1 MKSDDKYLHGYS
13 DTERNRLSDQ
23 ADFLETMIYEF
34 LDLSSCRR
42 MLEVGCGTG
51 GQSKILL
58 SKYPLLAIDAVDI
71 SETQIAQ
78 AKKEFDCLP
87 NIKNR
92 INFIVGDAHSLEL
105 KKASYD
111 SIFIVWVLEH
121 LKDPA
126 VFLKSISEYLQ
137 PGGKI
142 YITEVYNNSL
152 FVSPESPYQME
163 YFKRYGDLQTKMGG
177 DPILGIKLG
186 NLLFDAGFTEIKT
199 RNLNRHYDKSN
210 IYAKKRMF
218 DYWKSLLLSAKDK
231 LLAEKM
237 VDEKFIELTLKEID
251 LVKEDKDSIFYY
263 CPIQA
268 EASKA
273 L

>member
-1 MKSDDKYLHGYS
+1 MKSEDKYLHGYS
-13 DTERNRLSDQ
+13 DTERQRLSTQ
-23 ADFLETMIYEF
+23 AGFLENMIYEF
-34 LDLSSCRR
+34 LDLKACRK

-58 SKYPLLAIDAVDI
+58 DKYPNLSIDAIDI
-71 SETQIAQ
+71 NETQIAQ
-78 AKKEFDCLP
+78 AKQTFESLP
-87 NIKNR
+87 ELNSR

-105 KKASYD
+105 EKGSYD

-121 LKDPA
+121 INDPA
-126 VFLKSISEYLQ
+126 VFLKNLIEYLK

-163 YFKRYGDLQTKMGG
+163 YYKRYGELQTKMGG
-177 DPILGIKLG
+177 DPNVGIRLG
-186 NLLFDAGFTEIKT
+186 NLLFDAGFKNVKT

-210 IYAKKRMF
+210 VVAKTRMF
-218 DYWKSLLLSAKDK
+218 DYWKSLLLSAKDG

-237 VDEKFIELTLKEID
+237 IDEKFIESTLKEID
-251 LVKEDKDSIFYY
+251 IVKEDEDSIFYY

-268 EASKA
+268 EANK
-273 L
+273 